1 MGIRSFAL
9 PSFAQNLLVIV
20 RLWAIC
26 SCSSVKKSNCEQNA
40 LITLYKSFMQANR
53 SHRSLK
59 KSAVSDSR
67 FCSQK
72 KNYSL
77 KTINIFHHVFDSF
90 SQFFL
95 FMPMSESLQSLFA
108 LSLFFK
114 EQWEQFALIALYRR
128 ATVSES
134 LQSLF
139 TKEWPKAICS
149 FPKGNRYFALYLQK
163 TSDSLFAHNKTS
175 DSLEKPKSKIST
187 LQILRAA
194 LIRLIDFI
202 MII

>member
-1 MGIRSFAL
+1 MSY
-9 PSFAQNLLVIV
+9 LL
-20 RLWAIC
+20 LFHW
-26 SCSSVKKSNCEQNA
+26 KKSDCEQNA
-40 LITLYKSFMQANR
+40 LVTLYKSFMQANR

-59 KSAVSDSR
+59 KSAVSDLR

-72 KNYSL
+72 KSYSL

-139 TKEWPKAICS
+139 TKEWLQAICS

-163 TSDSLFAHNKTS
+163 TSDSLFAHKKTS

-187 LQILRAA
+187 LQILKAA